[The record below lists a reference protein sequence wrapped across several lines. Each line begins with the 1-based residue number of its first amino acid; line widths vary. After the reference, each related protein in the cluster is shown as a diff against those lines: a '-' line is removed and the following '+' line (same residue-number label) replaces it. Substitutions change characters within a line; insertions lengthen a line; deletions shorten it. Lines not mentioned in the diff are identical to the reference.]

1 MGVEYV
7 VRREMRNA
15 YTVLDGKKKGKSLW
29 GRRSRC
35 KENFKVDLKE
45 IVCEVIGSSLSL
57 LSHYPTKIQRFSL
70 QPFSQ
75 LRQYVFPP

>member
-15 YTVLDGKKKGKSLW
+15 YTILDGKKKGKTLW
-29 GRRSRC
+29 GPRSRC
-35 KENFKVDLKE
+35 KENVKVDLKE

-57 LSHYPTKIQRFSL
+57 VSHYPLKVQR
-70 QPFSQ
+70 
-75 LRQYVFPP
+75 VFL